1 MIKILDSKK
10 EDHRKNSRKKN
21 KRRRGTNNVSPT
33 DSVINSKE
41 YQNDTTFS
49 QGHKRKPR
57 MEIRKQIHEQYL
69 SGNNLM
75 SHRFKIRTFIC
86 TDLDG

>member
-10 EDHRKNSRKKN
+10 EDHLKK
-21 KRRRGTNNVSPT
+21 KGRREKKSCRGTNNVSST

-41 YQNDTTFS
+41 YLNDTTFS
-49 QGHKRKPR
+49 QGHKRKAGV
-57 MEIRKQIHEQYL
+57 ENRKQIHEQYL

-75 SHRFKIRTFIC
+75 SHRFKIRTLG
-86 TDLDG
+86 TY